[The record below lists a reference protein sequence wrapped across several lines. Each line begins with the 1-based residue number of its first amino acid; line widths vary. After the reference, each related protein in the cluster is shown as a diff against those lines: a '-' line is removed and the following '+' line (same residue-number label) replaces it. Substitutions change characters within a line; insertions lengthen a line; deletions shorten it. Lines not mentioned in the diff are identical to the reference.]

1 MFAFVIGGISLMGV
15 PLTAGFVSKWYL
27 MLAAFDKGWWPLA
40 VLIVLSSLLA
50 VVYIWRVVEAIY
62 LRPALPRTEPVK
74 EAPWSMLVPLYVMVA
89 ANIWFGIDTTYT
101 VDLAQAAATALIDA
115 LPAQTPTV
123 LGALQ

>member
-1 MFAFVIGGISLMGV
+1 
-15 PLTAGFVSKWYL
+15 
-27 MLAAFDKGWWPLA
+27 
-40 VLIVLSSLLA
+40 
-50 VVYIWRVVEAIY
+50 
-62 LRPALPRTEPVK
+62 
-74 EAPWSMLVPLYVMVA
+74 MVA